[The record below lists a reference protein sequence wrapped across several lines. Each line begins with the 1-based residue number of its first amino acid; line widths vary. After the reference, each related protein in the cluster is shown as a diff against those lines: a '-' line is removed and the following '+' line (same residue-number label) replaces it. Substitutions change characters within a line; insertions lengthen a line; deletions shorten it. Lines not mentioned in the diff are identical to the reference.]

1 MFVQPKQRIC
11 FMTLR
16 IKTILIVLWA
26 SCLLCLPRPVFS
38 DEESSLVSPAKKEN
52 APQASYVYDLKSLIN
67 KSKDNIKRVNEK
79 IKEQAIY
86 RRNQLREEKAREYYD
101 RAMELTEEGKINEAQ
116 EFFEKSIRISEH
128 AEMKDYVRMSEKRFK
143 SQAKALRK
151 EEQEKLNLSLA
162 QEKQRQDQV
171 KESYNRGVEFFKR
184 KKYREARDQFM
195 LVEQLT
201 PGFKATLSY
210 LKLSEDGIAAQESND
225 KVEQKKEILRQQ
237 KDAETARIREKEMW
251 RKELELKERVRQ
263 RKLKEQAAEVYA
275 QAVKF
280 YKEKNF
286 LSAKEKFQEVEWVIP
301 EYKATRKY
309 LEKLD
314 KDIKDHEQV
323 IVAKTEGVRA
333 KREWEDELLRKK
345 LEVERKKE
353 FQRRSLEEK
362 QKAGQEAAIHYQKG
376 KELMVQ
382 KKYAD
387 ARDEFLTVEKIYPD
401 YMATA
406 EHLARLNKALGI
418 IETAPEKVEEEV
430 KIIYKQALEAYEQK
444 DLPEAKSKF
453 ERVEFMYPDYQATR
467 KYLNKLVE
475 IQVAETQDN
484 TEDLQDASGS
494 TAGIPPKVGLEVN
507 KFANDGLVQK
517 VEPIYVQALTLFEE
531 KNFQEALKQF
541 EMVESILPNY
551 KSVRPYIKRVNHQIK
566 KAEQERYKAEQ
577 MAQAEIINVLAKQA
591 SVLYQK
597 ISQLA
602 GDRSVTGAQKKFAMV
617 DKLFANLSKEQARLL
632 LEIAEEEEKLRLE
645 EIAYEQ
651 EVQRSEFVNTIE
663 PIYQEAV
670 RLYQAK
676 KYDDAKAKFL
686 EAQSTIADY
695 RSSKRYLNLIDKQ
708 NQLLQ
713 ETMKAREAQIAE
725 FQGKAEQN
733 AELAAQMQI
742 KAQESSMIQE
752 LVASAERINDEIVAL
767 SKERN
772 FEAIKEKFAELEK
785 IVDSL
790 LTIQSVAA
798 QRDSKPS
805 ARSGKGVRQEK
816 ASADKTEKIS
826 AEGPD
831 KDQGLSKVSLD
842 EEEQKMKRNAIDAQ
856 KSVRPRTSAQRR
868 SAKKNTANHLK
879 KLQQVDRDNASI
891 YKQGVQ
897 SYAAGNYSDAK
908 SKFLSLEH
916 NIKYGRAARKY
927 IDKIDRMILHRQNLE
942 IERQNRKRSDY
953 IESRAQRDKLTFK
966 VREAMRD
973 NRMQKSQEP
982 RFTSPI
988 LNPSMRYSVSGADYA
1003 DSLGLNLRQ
1012 RPAVAVPD
1020 QDQVSQMKN
1029 VPSPEEEL
1037 KEKQPPDP
1045 EQEAEM
1051 SEGMS
1056 PNEDGSWLQRRSQ
1069 KKLSDRRKKYIEKK
1083 VKESEKA
1090 EQKQKAAAPAKVPD
1104 RRLSEAARLS
1114 ERQLSQ
1120 EKKLRKLYEQELR
1133 RSKGPGGFDNALAAL
1148 ELENK
1153 AKNNVVPEWQ
1163 KNSLRQQREEERS
1176 LREDKER
1183 QITNKINRDQSLK
1196 GVDLRSSPKA
1206 NALPSP
1212 DDQGGQTDS
1221 IKKGPSIDPND
1232 QETLRKTFE
1241 DGLAKMYADALK
1253 DYRNHAYQEAREK
1266 FNGIEEIAPNYKRT
1280 RTYMERIDGE
1290 LIREQ
1295 QRREKLR
1302 EGVRYQSSEKTAAS
1316 SDAGT
1321 ATADPAATSPQR
1333 LNVISNALD
1342 AFESDQK

>member
-1 MFVQPKQRIC
+1 
-11 FMTLR
+11 MTLR
-16 IKTILIVLWA
+16 IKTILFVLWA
-26 SCLLCLPRPVFS
+26 SCLLCLPRPSFC
-38 DEESSLVSPAKKEN
+38 DDKILLESPAKKEN
-52 APQASYVYDLKSLIN
+52 APQDSYVYDLKSLIN

-79 IKEQAIY
+79 IKEQAVY

-101 RAMELTEEGKINEAQ
+101 RAMELTEEGKIDEAQ

-128 AEMKDYVRMSEKRFK
+128 AEMKDYVRLSEKRFK
-143 SQAKALRK
+143 SQAKAMRK
-151 EEQEKLNLSLA
+151 EEQDKLNLSLA
-162 QEKQRQDQV
+162 QEKQRQEQV

-210 LKLSEDGIAAQESND
+210 LKLSEDGIASQETND

-237 KDAETARIREKEMW
+237 KDAETARVREKEMW
-251 RKELELKERVRQ
+251 RKELELKERERQ
-263 RKLKEQAAEVYA
+263 RKLKEQAAEVYS

-280 YKEKNF
+280 YNEKNF
-286 LSAKEKFQEVEWVIP
+286 LTAKEKFQEVEWVIP
-301 EYKATRKY
+301 DYKATRKY

-314 KDIKDHEQV
+314 RDIKDHEQV

-345 LEVERKKE
+345 LEGERKKE

-387 ARDEFLTVEKIYPD
+387 ARDEFLTVEKMYPD
-401 YMATA
+401 YMATS

-430 KIIYKQALEAYEQK
+430 KVIYKQALEAYEQK

-467 KYLNKLVE
+467 KYLKKLME
-475 IQVAETQDN
+475 IQVAETQDR
-484 TEDLQDASGS
+484 TDDPQDASGS
-494 TAGIPPKVGLEVN
+494 AAGIPPKVGLEVN
-507 KFANDGLVQK
+507 TFANDALVQK
-517 VEPIYVQALTLFEE
+517 VEPLYVQALTLFEE
-531 KNFQEALKQF
+531 KNFQESLKQF

-551 KSVRPYIKRVNHQIK
+551 KSTRPYIKRVNHQIK
-566 KAEQERYKAEQ
+566 KAEQERYKTEQ

-602 GDRSVTGAQKKFAMV
+602 GDRSMSVAQKKFAMV
-617 DKLFANLSKEQARLL
+617 DKLFANLSREQARLL

-651 EVQRSEFVNTIE
+651 EVQRSEFVNTID

-670 RLYQAK
+670 RLYQTK
-676 KYDDAKAKFL
+676 QYDAAKAKFL

-695 RSSKRYLNLIDKQ
+695 RSSKRYLSLIDKQ

-713 ETMKAREAQIAE
+713 ETMKAREAQISE
-725 FQGKAEQN
+725 YQGKAEQN
-733 AELAAQMQI
+733 AEMAAQMQI
-742 KAQESSMIQE
+742 KAQESSMIRE

-785 IVDSL
+785 IVDNL

-798 QRDSKPS
+798 QRENKPS
-805 ARSGKGVRQEK
+805 AKAGKDAPPEK
-816 ASADKTEKIS
+816 ATAEKPKTTS
-826 AEGPD
+826 AEETD
-831 KDQGLSKVSLD
+831 KSPVPSPASSD
-842 EEEQKMKRNAIDAQ
+842 EDEQKTKRNSIDAQ
-856 KSVRPRTSAQRR
+856 KIAKPRTSAQRR
-868 SAKKNTANHLK
+868 SAQKGTDNHLK
-879 KLQQVDRDNASI
+879 KLQQFDRDNASI
-891 YKQGVQ
+891 YKQGAQ

-908 SKFLSLEH
+908 SRFLSLEH

-953 IESRAQRDKLTFK
+953 IESRGQRDKMTFK

-973 NRMQKSQEP
+973 NRMQKNQET

-988 LNPSMRYSVSGADYA
+988 LNPSMRYSVSGRDYV
-1003 DSLGLNLRQ
+1003 DSLDLNLRQ
-1012 RPAVAVPD
+1012 RPAVTVFD
-1020 QDQVSQMKN
+1020 QEQVSQMKD

-1037 KEKQPPDP
+1037 KREQPQDQKQD
-1045 EQEAEM
+1045 AEM
-1051 SEGMS
+1051 SKGMS
-1056 PNEDGSWLQRRSQ
+1056 PNEDGSWLERRSQ
-1069 KKLSDRRKKYIEKK
+1069 KKLSDRRKKYFEKK
-1083 VKESEKA
+1083 VKESEKS
-1090 EQKQKAAAPAKVPD
+1090 ERMQKAVVPAKVSD
-1104 RRLSEAARLS
+1104 QRLKEAARSS

-1133 RSKGPGGFDNALAAL
+1133 RSKGPGGFDNALVAL

-1183 QITNKINRDQSLK
+1183 QITNKIGRHESLK
-1196 GVDLRSSPKA
+1196 GVNLRSSPKDKA
-1206 NALPSP
+1206 ASST
-1212 DDQGGQTDS
+1212 DDGGRQSAPT
-1221 IKKGPSIDPND
+1221 KNGPSIEPND
-1232 QETLRKTFE
+1232 KETVKRAFE

-1253 DYRNHAYQEAREK
+1253 DFRNHAYQEAREK
-1266 FNGIEEIAPNYKRT
+1266 FSGIEEIAPNYNRT
-1280 RTYMERIDGE
+1280 RIYMERIDKE

-1302 EGVRYQSSEKTAAS
+1302 EGARYQLSEKTAAS
-1316 SDAGT
+1316 FDASKPP
-1321 ATADPAATSPQR
+1321 ADPAATSPQR
-1333 LNVISNALD
+1333 LDVISNALD
-1342 AFESDQK
+1342 VFETDQK